1 MDRAEYRVLLSFI
14 AAMLLFTGA
23 RAGEGTD
30 GIVKSSSLSR
40 DSILIGDQTVWSLEL
55 EVDRNDSLVI
65 LPYELALKGDTTG
78 AKVEPLTRF
87 ELDTAAFEG
96 GRVKINAKILLT
108 SFDSGLYSLPAP
120 LFIVVG
126 AEGADTLRIESPLLA
141 VDDMD
146 IDTTGYVMKD
156 IKGNVRYPL
165 TFKEIAIY
173 VLILL
178 AAVAI
183 ICIIVRYI
191 RYRRQNRDFFGRP
204 IVQDPPHIVA
214 LRKLEK
220 LRGEKLWQCGREK
233 QYYTGITDALREYI
247 ENRYNIGAREMTSA
261 EILDNLKDKQIEARV
276 FSELDDLLKT
286 ADLVKFA
293 KFSPDND
300 SNEEAVPKAVR
311 FVNSTFMQE
320 MEQEK
325 EKEKEAE

>member
-1 MDRAEYRVLLSFI
+1 MNRAKYRVPLPLI
-14 AAMLLFTGA
+14 AAMLFFTGA
-23 RAGEGTD
+23 RGVDGTD

-40 DSILIGDQTVWSLEL
+40 DSILIGDQTVWNLEL
-55 EVDRNDSLVI
+55 EVEEGASLAV

-96 GRVKINAKILLT
+96 GKVKINAKILLT
-108 SFDSGLYSLPAP
+108 SFDSGLYRLPAP
-120 LFIVVG
+120 LFILNG
-126 AEGADTLRIESPLLA
+126 ADGPDTLRVESPLLA
-141 VDDMD
+141 VTDMD

-156 IKGNVRYPL
+156 IKGNVKYPL
-165 TFKEIAIY
+165 TFKEIALY

-183 ICIIVRYI
+183 IYLTIRYI

-214 LRKLEK
+214 LRKLDR
-220 LRGEKLWQCGREK
+220 LRVEKLWQSGREK
-233 QYYTGITDALREYI
+233 QYYTAITDVLREYI
-247 ENRYNIGAREMTSA
+247 DKRYNIGAREMTSA
-261 EILDNLKDKQIEARV
+261 EILDNLKDKQIEERAY
-276 FSELDDLLKT
+276 SDLEELLER

-293 KFSPDND
+293 KFSPDTV

-325 EKEKEAE
+325 EKEGE

>member
-1 MDRAEYRVLLSFI
+1 MNRAKYRVPLPLI
-14 AAMLLFTGA
+14 AAMLFFTGA
-23 RAGEGTD
+23 RGVDGTD

-40 DSILIGDQTVWSLEL
+40 DSILIGDQTVWNLEL
-55 EVDRNDSLVI
+55 EVEEGASLAV

-96 GRVKINAKILLT
+96 GKVKINAKILLT
-108 SFDSGLYSLPAP
+108 SFDSGLYRLPAP
-120 LFIVVG
+120 LFILNG
-126 AEGADTLRIESPLLA
+126 ADEPDTLRVESPLLA
-141 VDDMD
+141 VTDMD

-156 IKGNVRYPL
+156 IKGNVKYPL
-165 TFKEIAIY
+165 TFKEIALY

-183 ICIIVRYI
+183 IYLTIRYI

-214 LRKLEK
+214 LRKLDR
-220 LRGEKLWQCGREK
+220 LRVEKLWQSGREK
-233 QYYTGITDALREYI
+233 QYYTAITDVLREYI
-247 ENRYNIGAREMTSA
+247 DKRYNIGAREMTSA
-261 EILDNLKDKQIEARV
+261 EILDNLKDKQIEERAY
-276 FSELDDLLKT
+276 SDLEELLER

-293 KFSPDND
+293 KFSPDTV

-325 EKEKEAE
+325 EKEGE